1 MKIQLNLFENTGN
14 LNKHIKCQILLI
26 DKLNAIQL
34 KAQKVLVYFSRW
46 RNQQA
51 DFKVNLNF

>member
-1 MKIQLNLFENTGN
+1 MKIQLNLFENTVN

-26 DKLNAIQL
+26 DKQCNST
-34 KAQKVLVYFSRW
+34 KSTKVLVYFSRW
-46 RNQQA
+46 GNEQA